1 MKALYVKILN
11 KSRTDMVPPLIFGLI
26 TFLYGFAIYYLLP
39 LALLSLDLGLTLEV
53 FFFILIGLLLG
64 ISILAINI

>member
-1 MKALYVKILN
+1 
-11 KSRTDMVPPLIFGLI
+11 MVPPLIFGLI

>member
-1 MKALYVKILN
+1 MAKN
-11 KSRTDMVPPLIFGLI
+11 KMNIIPYLIFGTI

-39 LALLSLDLGLTLEV
+39 YSLLTLKIGLILQV

-64 ISILAINI
+64 LVLLAINT

>member
-1 MKALYVKILN
+1 VKALYVKILN